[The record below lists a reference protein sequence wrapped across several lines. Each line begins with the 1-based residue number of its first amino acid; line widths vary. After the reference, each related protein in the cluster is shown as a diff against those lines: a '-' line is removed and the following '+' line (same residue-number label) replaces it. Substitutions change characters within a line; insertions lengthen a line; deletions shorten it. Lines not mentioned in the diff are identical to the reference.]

1 LKPTVRRS
9 RTTRTD
15 YEPLRPRHRHLLSL
29 YHRGYPKLDAR
40 IDAHPLGEMAIT
52 VVTVEEE
59 LAGWYTMLRQ
69 ARTPDEEVR
78 AYERM
83 AEAIP
88 LLARW
93 QIIPLSRPAMVR
105 YEALRRMK
113 LNVRKMDL
121 RIAAIVLE
129 IGATLVSRNLRDFR
143 RVPGLVVEDWSS

>member
-1 LKPTVRRS
+1 MMTLYVLD
-9 RTTRTD
+9 TD
-15 YEPLRPRHRHLLSL
+15 IFSL
-29 YHRGYPKLDAR
+29 YHRVHPKLNAR
-40 IDAHPLGEMAIT
+40 IDSHPLGELAIT

-59 LAGWYTMLRQ
+59 LSGWYTLLRQ

-78 AYERM
+78 AYERI

-93 QIIPLSRPAMVR
+93 QILSVSRPALVR

-129 IGATLVSRNLRDFR
+129 TGATLVSRNLRDFQ
-143 RVPGLVVEDWSS
+143 RVPGLVVEDWTS